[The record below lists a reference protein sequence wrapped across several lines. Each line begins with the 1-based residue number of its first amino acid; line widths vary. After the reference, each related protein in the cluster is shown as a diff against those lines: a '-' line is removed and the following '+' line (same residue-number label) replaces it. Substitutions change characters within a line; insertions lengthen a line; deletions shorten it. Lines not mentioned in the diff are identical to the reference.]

1 MRGLN
6 ETLLF
11 PEIQALFFKVC
22 NYPAKTRIPKFRA
35 SENILAGVL
44 SDIVHLNAF
53 EAVVYASDMNI
64 EHKIF
69 YEILSKHFGVVGIEY
84 DSIQSSSSRKWF
96 RKRLRDLRVKNNVP
110 YKTHI
115 KSLTAAKIVIVIY
128 V

>member
-6 ETLLF
+6 EILLF

-44 SDIVHLNAF
+44 SDIVHLHAF

-64 EHKIF
+64 EHKTF
-69 YEILSKHFGVVGIEY
+69 YEILSKHFGVVDIEY
-84 DSIQSSSSRKWF
+84 DSIKAVAVENVLE
-96 RKRLRDLRVKNNVP
+96 KDLG
-110 YKTHI
+110 I
-115 KSLTAAKIVIVIY
+115 
-128 V
+128 